1 MKMAAAGLLLMLTA
15 CASPIN
21 VIAIHRL
28 QIELKCETLVEGC
41 SPQAMADKAQEHCR
55 HYGQNA
61 AQGGLATSPSG
72 NGWIRFSEY
81 VS

>member
-21 VIAIHRL
+21 VIA
-28 QIELKCETLVEGC
+28 QTPASIELKCETLVEGC

-72 NGWIRFSEY
+72 SRWVTYRC
-81 VS
+81 VP